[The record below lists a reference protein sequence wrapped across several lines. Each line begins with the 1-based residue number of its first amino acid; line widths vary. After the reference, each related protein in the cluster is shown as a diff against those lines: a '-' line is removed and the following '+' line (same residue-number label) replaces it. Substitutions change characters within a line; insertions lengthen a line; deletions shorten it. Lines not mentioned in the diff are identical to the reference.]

1 MIRNEEIR
9 TKYTADVTGAVRDLQ
24 RLADQQRDVGK
35 SLEGASQAGSK
46 FMGLMDKLAGLAAPT
61 AAVALLK
68 KGFDELA
75 EYQTLS
81 ARASTVAV
89 DKIIAGTKG
98 LVTNMDAMRMAA
110 KLAGKV
116 TSEQMET
123 AAKAAFALSREGFD
137 LKETFEKLTQSILKG
152 KAEGLDDLGLKFR
165 EAKTEGEKFNAMME
179 TLGAKAKEGEA
190 ATLGTTGSVQK
201 LGVDMQNSMDKIKR
215 SLGEIVVAMEPL
227 ISATARLA
235 SVVADLAGDA
245 ASLFADLTSSD
256 AWSESYGF
264 GSRRNTQ
271 KAIGAFNQ
279 AVADGTISVGM
290 SERDIASEMSGP
302 SRVTV
307 RETIDPRIAE
317 AKARRKARRGSS
329 RPGPSFQDLNG
340 VTEEELAALL
350 GMIGNT
356 AEALPTKLFSA
367 TIGAS
372 VPVADLAEARD
383 VMVDMAKV
391 WGEVDATAESMIVQ
405 MLGPIDE
412 IDGYRVAFDGLTS
425 AVTAAFSAWID
436 GSAGAADAA
445 KQAVRDTVKALAI
458 EAAQR
463 SIYETAAGIVAL
475 TNPVSAP
482 TAAGHF
488 KAAALYGIVAA
499 GAGAAARAIGP
510 AGGSGAGAY
519 GGGSGRSGG
528 GAYSGGTTTTII
540 SYGDSMSDDSHRMRQ
555 SRARRLVALA
565 GNVSG
570 RDAVRYE

>member
-215 SLGEIVVAMEPL
+215 SLGEIVIALEPL
-227 ISATARLA
+227 IAALADVVGLVAELSGYVAGGKTYKRIDPYAPSPFQLQTYVDSYNAQETMAAPIVLRGPSGGRSGGGRSAPRRRRLDPSEQA
-235 SVVADLAGDA
+235 LEMERM
-245 ASLFADLTSSD
+245 ASLLD
-256 AWSESYGF
+256 F
-264 GSRRNTQ
+264 GTPWMPTDRNLEGRSRMT
-271 KAIGAFNQ
+271 
-279 AVADGTISVGM
+279 
-290 SERDIASEMSGP
+290 ASG
-302 SRVTV
+302 
-307 RETIDPRIAE
+307 
-317 AKARRKARRGSS
+317 GSAS
-329 RPGPSFQDLNG
+329 L
-340 VTEEELAALL
+340 EELR
-350 GMIGNT
+350 GT
-356 AEALPTKLFSA
+356 S
-367 TIGAS
+367 
-372 VPVADLAEARD
+372 D

-391 WGEVDATAESMIVQ
+391 WGEVDAVSDSMIEK
-405 MLGPIDE
+405 MLGPVDE
-412 IDGYRVAFDGLTS
+412 IDGYRVAFEGLTT
-425 AVTAAFSAWID
+425 AVTAAFSAWMD
-436 GSAGAADAA
+436 GSVSGVAAFKAA
-445 KQAVRDTVKALAI
+445 AREEIKALAI
-458 EAAQR
+458 RAGQR
-463 SIYETAAGIVAL
+463 AVYETAEGFSKLA
-475 TNPVSAP
+475 NPATAP
-482 TAAGHF
+482 AAAAHF
-488 KAAALYGIVAA
+488 KAAALYGLVAV
-499 GAGAAARAIGP
+499 GAGAAARSLGP
-510 AGGSGAGAY
+510 AGGSGGGY

-528 GAYSGGTTTTII
+528 SAGTGTTTTII

-555 SRARRLVALA
+555 NRARRLVALA

>member
-215 SLGEIVVAMEPL
+215 SLGEIVIALEPL
-227 ISATARLA
+227 IAALADVVGLVAELSGYVAGGKTYKRIDPYAPSPFQLQTYVDSYNAQETMAAPIVLRGPSGGRSGGGRSAPRRRRLDPSEQA
-235 SVVADLAGDA
+235 LEMERM
-245 ASLFADLTSSD
+245 ASLLD
-256 AWSESYGF
+256 F
-264 GSRRNTQ
+264 GTPWMPTDRNLEGRSRMT
-271 KAIGAFNQ
+271 
-279 AVADGTISVGM
+279 
-290 SERDIASEMSGP
+290 ASG
-302 SRVTV
+302 
-307 RETIDPRIAE
+307 
-317 AKARRKARRGSS
+317 GSAS
-329 RPGPSFQDLNG
+329 L
-340 VTEEELAALL
+340 EELR
-350 GMIGNT
+350 GT
-356 AEALPTKLFSA
+356 S
-367 TIGAS
+367 
-372 VPVADLAEARD
+372 D
-383 VMVDMAKV
+383 VMVDMAKA
-391 WGEVDATAESMIVQ
+391 WGEVDAVSDSMIEK
-405 MLGPIDE
+405 MLGPVDE
-412 IDGYRVAFDGLTS
+412 IDGYRVAFEGLTT
-425 AVTAAFSAWID
+425 AVTAAFSAWMD
-436 GSAGAADAA
+436 GSVSGVAAFKAA
-445 KQAVRDTVKALAI
+445 AREEIKALAI
-458 EAAQR
+458 RAGQR
-463 SIYETAAGIVAL
+463 AVYETAEGFSKLA
-475 TNPVSAP
+475 NPATAP
-482 TAAGHF
+482 AAAAHF
-488 KAAALYGIVAA
+488 KAAALYGLVAV
-499 GAGAAARAIGP
+499 GAGAAARSLGP
-510 AGGSGAGAY
+510 AGGSGGGY

-528 GAYSGGTTTTII
+528 SAGTGTTTTII

-555 SRARRLVALA
+555 NRARRLVALA

>member
-215 SLGEIVVAMEPL
+215 SLGEIVIALEPL
-227 ISATARLA
+227 IAALA
-235 SVVADLAGDA
+235 DVVGLVAELSGYVAGGKTYKRIDPYAPSPFQLQTYVDSYNAQETMA
-245 ASLFADLTSSD
+245 APIVL
-256 AWSESYGF
+256 
-264 GSRRNTQ
+264 R
-271 KAIGAFNQ
+271 
-279 AVADGTISVGM
+279 
-290 SERDIASEMSGP
+290 GP
-302 SRVTV
+302 SGGRSGGG
-307 RETIDPRIAE
+307 RSAPRRRRLDPSEQALEMERMSAMLDFGTPWMPTDRNIEGRSRMSA
-317 AKARRKARRGSS
+317 AAGSVS
-329 RPGPSFQDLNG
+329 LD
-340 VTEEELAALL
+340 ELH
-350 GMIGNT
+350 GT
-356 AEALPTKLFSA
+356 
-367 TIGAS
+367 
-372 VPVADLAEARD
+372 RD

-391 WGEVDATAESMIVQ
+391 WGEVDATAESMIVK
-405 MLGPIDE
+405 MLGPVDE
-412 IDGYRVAFDGLTS
+412 IDGYRVAFDGLTA
-425 AVTAAFSAWID
+425 AVTAGFSAWID
-436 GSAGAADAA
+436 GSASAGDAIRA
-445 KQAVRDTVKALAI
+445 SVRDTIKALAI
-458 EAAQR
+458 EALQR
-463 SIYETAAGIVAL
+463 SIYETAAGVAAL

-488 KAAALYGIVAA
+488 KAAALYGAVAA
-499 GAGAAARAIGP
+499 GAGVAARSLGP
-510 AGGSGAGAY
+510 AGGSGASAY

-555 SRARRLVALA
+555 NRARRLVALA